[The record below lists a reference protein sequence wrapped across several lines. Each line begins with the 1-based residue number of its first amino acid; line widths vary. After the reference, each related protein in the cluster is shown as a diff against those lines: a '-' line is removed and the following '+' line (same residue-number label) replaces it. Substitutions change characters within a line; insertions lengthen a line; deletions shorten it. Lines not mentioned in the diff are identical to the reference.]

1 MNALSRSEVMGMKK
15 IINLG
20 YVFEFHRILG
30 TSYQEMD
37 IVTRK
42 YHLSDL
48 GSTVR
53 VKNVIMSQYREK

>member
-1 MNALSRSEVMGMKK
+1 M
-15 IINLG
+15 
-20 YVFEFHRILG
+20 FEFHRILG

-53 VKNVIMSQYREK
+53 VKNVIMSQYRERQHSVQGPATD